1 MWHIPYSTNLSC
13 CTKFFSDLAPRAFR
27 EIKCTYL
34 VAYAESVHIFREH
47 VFHRARWYSMEMAGI
62 VCYTGA
68 NIITRA
74 REITEQIGWVQ
85 GWNSF
90 GGVQMHITSIHAITM
105 HMMGTLSMM
114 NSRLQG

>member
-1 MWHIPYSTNLSC
+1 M
-13 CTKFFSDLAPRAFR
+13 
-27 EIKCTYL
+27 
-34 VAYAESVHIFREH
+34 
-47 VFHRARWYSMEMAGI
+47 FHRARWYSMEMAGI

-90 GGVQMHITSIHAITM
+90 GGVQMHITSIHAVTM
-105 HMMGTLSMM
+105 YMMGTLSVM
-114 NSRLQG
+114 NSLPTRMIFYVRMKQARVKRFQHIKKCVIMLGM